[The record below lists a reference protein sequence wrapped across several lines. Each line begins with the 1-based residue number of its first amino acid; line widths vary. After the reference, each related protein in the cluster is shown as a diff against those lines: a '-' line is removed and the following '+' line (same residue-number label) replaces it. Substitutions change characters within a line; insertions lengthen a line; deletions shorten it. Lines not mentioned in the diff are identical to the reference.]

1 MMRVFTRRGR
11 QSTVALSTS
20 LAILCGLLLLAN
32 GAMASPNKKPFKMN
46 HPRPPLLANADSEDN
61 SEPAPVRTASKES
74 RLDPAN
80 FVVVLVAAVVLIYAA
95 NRALRPPYVD
105 VGGMSAD
112 QAAEYQEAIDAG
124 EMHLHTTIL
133 FVIVASVALVL
144 IFYFMSA
151 MSILITVLFSLIASL
166 ALGALVYPYVD
177 RWTDNRFSNEIEV
190 PCLGP
195 VPTLFFV
202 LAPFCIVIVFGWL
215 VTKSWVLN
223 NILAISL
230 IIFFLTSIR
239 LSSLMVASAL
249 LILAFFY
256 DIFWVFLSS
265 AIFGKNV
272 MVTVAT
278 GLDVPIKILVP
289 LFLSSGPS
297 GEQQFTLIGLGDI
310 VLPGLLLCYAMRF
323 DDAKGCNAFSTYFAC
338 TMAGYCVG
346 LTICEVVVGSF
357 HLAQPAMIYLVPGT
371 LIPFFALA
379 AYRGELQEAWDGLK
393 SDSHSL
399 IPGP

>member
-1 MMRVFTRRGR
+1 MLAHGNRVAAT
-11 QSTVALSTS
+11 AL
-20 LAILCGLLLLAN
+20 LVLLCGFALVQCAE
-32 GAMASPNKKPFKMN
+32 SSKPYKMN
-46 HPRPPLLANADSEDN
+46 HPRPPLLANADEN
-61 SEPAPVRTASKES
+61 GEPLPVQTAKKDS

-80 FVVVLVAAVVLIYAA
+80 FVVVLIAAVILIYAA
-95 NRALRPPYVD
+95 HRALRPPYVD
-105 VGGMSAD
+105 VGAMTPS
-112 QAAEYQEAIDAG
+112 QAAEYNEALDAG
-124 EMHLHTTIL
+124 EMQLHTTLL
-133 FVIVASVALVL
+133 FVVVASCALVL

-151 MSILITVLFSLIASL
+151 MSILITILFSLIATL

-177 RWTDNRFSNEIEV
+177 EWTDHRFSNEIDV
-190 PCLGP
+190 PLLGP
-195 VPTLFFV
+195 MPTLVFV
-202 LAPFCIVIVFGWL
+202 LAPFCAIVVFGWL
-215 VTKSWVLN
+215 VTKSWLLN

-239 LSSLMVASAL
+239 LSSLLVASSL

-265 AIFGKNV
+265 AFFGKNV

-289 LFLSSGPS
+289 LFLSSGDD
-297 GEQQFTLIGLGDI
+297 GATQFTLIGLGDI
-310 VLPGLLLCYAMRF
+310 VLPGLLLCYALRF
-323 DDAKGCNAFSTYFAC
+323 DDAKGADVFRNYFAC

-346 LTICEVVVGSF
+346 LTICEIVVGSF

-379 AYRGELQEAWDGLK
+379 YCRGELQEAWDGLK
-393 SDSHSL
+393 SDTHTA
-399 IPGP
+399 IPDA